1 MSRRVR
7 PVHCQVMICPTASN
21 NERSTF
27 DGEVKPSIILKG
39 GRPRGA
45 SELRAGPVSSLAS
58 VGGHSAHRMW
68 LPPFT
73 VIINRHAARKERRK
87 EELIPF
93 FCLSLSAQLLCSSSP
108 LRRRVDRLAAYP
120 GDLRRRRP
128 SRSRRE
134 QFSACISCVIP
145 LPTRGAAMRND
156 NAAIY
161 NHECIHL
168 LPYTLH
174 C

>member
-1 MSRRVR
+1 M
-7 PVHCQVMICPTASN
+7 HCQVMICPTASN

-45 SELRAGPVSSLAS
+45 SELKAGPVSSLAS

-93 FCLSLSAQLLCSSSP
+93 CFSLPPPLRPTSLFLVLP
-108 LRRRVDRLAAYP
+108 LRRR
-120 GDLRRRRP
+120 
-128 SRSRRE
+128 
-134 QFSACISCVIP
+134 
-145 LPTRGAAMRND
+145 MN
-156 NAAIY
+156 
-161 NHECIHL
+161 
-168 LPYTLH
+168 
-174 C
+174 